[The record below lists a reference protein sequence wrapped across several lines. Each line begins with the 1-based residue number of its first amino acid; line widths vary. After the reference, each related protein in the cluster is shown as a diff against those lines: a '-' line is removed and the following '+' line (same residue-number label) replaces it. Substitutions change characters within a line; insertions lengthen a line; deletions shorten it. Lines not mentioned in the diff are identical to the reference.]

1 MTKWL
6 ISLIWYRSM
15 SKYPNL
21 LIKFNLLTKFALI
34 LIASN
39 LAADEYYR
47 AMVDAKP
54 SKIPSRVALN
64 WSDDPTISVS
74 VTWRTSTEIEVAYA
88 EIAVADASAN
98 FTTWRTQ
105 VTAKTEKWSQNT
117 YSKSVNPK
125 SVSAH
130 FHSVTFS
137 DLKPD
142 TLYAYRVGSE
152 KIWSA
157 WYQFRTAKTNSNSFS
172 FIYFGDAQNNLLSLW
187 SRVIRASILDAPQ
200 ANFLLHAGDLVDSAN
215 NDSDWEEWF
224 QAGSWIHAQLPI
236 IATPGNHEYKTDST
250 GKRNLSTLWRP
261 HFTLPQNGPEGLEET
276 VYFVD
281 YQGARIISLN
291 SNQDLVKQANW
302 LDNVLTKNPNNWS
315 FLTFH
320 HPVYSASEGRDN
332 KDLRE
337 LWKPIIDKHQVD
349 LVLTGHDH
357 SYGRGNN
364 IGNGVNVRDEKNGT
378 VYVVS
383 VSGPKQYQLRED
395 RWMAR
400 AAENTQLY
408 QVINVNGDVLNY
420 RAMTATGEIYD
431 EFDLI
436 KQKGLPN
443 KLVEKATIDGIERRS
458 TTTLDKKEKDA
469 KVY

>member
-21 LIKFNLLTKFALI
+21 LTKFVLI

-64 WSDDPTISVS
+64 WSDDPTVSVS
-74 VTWRTSTEIEVAYA
+74 VTWRTSTEIEAAYA

-117 YSKSVNPK
+117 YS
-125 SVSAH
+125 AH

-152 KIWSA
+152 TIWSA

-187 SRVIRASILDAPQ
+187 SRVIRASILDVPK
-200 ANFLLHAGDLVDSAN
+200 ANFLLHAGDLVNRAN

-236 IATPGNHEYKTDST
+236 IATPGNHEYRTDST

-320 HPVYSASEGRDN
+320 HPVYSASKGRDN

-395 RWMAR
+395 RWMTR

-443 KLVEKATIDGIERRS
+443 KLVEKVTIDGMERRS
-458 TTTLDKKEKDA
+458 TTTLDKKEKDT

>member
-21 LIKFNLLTKFALI
+21 LIKFNLLTKFILI

-39 LAADEYYR
+39 LEADEYYR

-64 WSDDPTISVS
+64 WSDNPTTSVS
-74 VTWRTSTEIEVAYA
+74 VTWRTSTEIETAYA
-88 EIAVADASAN
+88 EIAIADASAN

-320 HPVYSASEGRDN
+320 HPVYSASKGRDN

-443 KLVEKATIDGIERRS
+443 KLVEKVTIDGMERRS

>member
-21 LIKFNLLTKFALI
+21 LTKFVLI

-64 WSDDPTISVS
+64 WSDDPTVSVS
-74 VTWRTSTEIEVAYA
+74 VTWRTSTEIEAAYA

-117 YSKSVNPK
+117 YS
-125 SVSAH
+125 AH

-142 TLYAYRVGSE
+142 TLYAYRVGSG

-187 SRVIRASILDAPQ
+187 SRVIRASILDVPK
-200 ANFLLHAGDLVDSAN
+200 ANFLLHAGDLVNSAN

-236 IATPGNHEYKTDST
+236 IATPGNHEYRTDST

-320 HPVYSASEGRDN
+320 HPVYSASKGRDN

-395 RWMAR
+395 RWMTR

-443 KLVEKATIDGIERRS
+443 KLVEKVTIDGMERRS
-458 TTTLDKKEKDA
+458 TTTLDKKEKDT

>member
-21 LIKFNLLTKFALI
+21 LIKFNLLTKFILI

-39 LAADEYYR
+39 LEADEYYR

-64 WSDDPTISVS
+64 WSDNPTTSVS
-74 VTWRTSTEIEVAYA
+74 VTWRTSTEIETAYA
-88 EIAVADASAN
+88 EIAIADASAN

-157 WYQFRTAKTNSNSFS
+157 WYQFRTAEANGNSFS

-320 HPVYSASEGRDN
+320 HPVYSASKGRDN

>member
-1 MTKWL
+1 
-6 ISLIWYRSM
+6 M

-21 LIKFNLLTKFALI
+21 LIKFNLLTKFVLI

-64 WSDDPTISVS
+64 WSDDPTVSVS
-74 VTWRTSTEIEVAYA
+74 VTWRTSTEIEAAYA

-117 YSKSVNPK
+117 YS
-125 SVSAH
+125 AH

-142 TLYAYRVGSE
+142 TLYAYRVGSG

-187 SRVIRASILDAPQ
+187 SRVIRASILDVPK
-200 ANFLLHAGDLVDSAN
+200 ANFLLHAGDLVNRAN

-236 IATPGNHEYKTDST
+236 IATPGNHEYRTDST

-320 HPVYSASEGRDN
+320 HPVYSASKGRDN

-395 RWMAR
+395 RWMTR

-443 KLVEKATIDGIERRS
+443 KLVEKVTIDGMERRS
-458 TTTLDKKEKDA
+458 TTTLDKKEKDT

>member
-21 LIKFNLLTKFALI
+21 LIKFNLLTKFVLI

-64 WSDDPTISVS
+64 WSDDPTVSVS
-74 VTWRTSTEIEVAYA
+74 VTWRTSTEIEAAYA

-117 YSKSVNPK
+117 Y
-125 SVSAH
+125 SAH

-187 SRVIRASILDAPQ
+187 SRVIRASILDVPK
-200 ANFLLHAGDLVDSAN
+200 ANFLLHAGDLVNRAN

-236 IATPGNHEYKTDST
+236 IATPGNHEYRTDST

-320 HPVYSASEGRDN
+320 HPVYSASKGRDN

-364 IGNGVNVRDEKNGT
+364 IGNGVNVRDEKHGT

-395 RWMAR
+395 RWMTR

-443 KLVEKATIDGIERRS
+443 KLVEKVTIDGIERRS

>member
-15 SKYPNL
+15 SKYPNF
-21 LIKFNLLTKFALI
+21 LIKFNLLTKFVLI

-64 WSDDPTISVS
+64 WSDDPTVSVS
-74 VTWRTSTEIEVAYA
+74 VTWRTSTEIEAAYA

-117 YSKSVNPK
+117 YS
-125 SVSAH
+125 AH

-142 TLYAYRVGSE
+142 TLYAYRVGSG

-187 SRVIRASILDAPQ
+187 SRVIRASILDVPK
-200 ANFLLHAGDLVDSAN
+200 ANFLLHAGDLVNRAN

-236 IATPGNHEYKTDST
+236 IATPGNHEYRTDST

-320 HPVYSASEGRDN
+320 HPVYSASKGRDN

-395 RWMAR
+395 RWMTR

-443 KLVEKATIDGIERRS
+443 KLVEKVTIDGMERRS
-458 TTTLDKKEKDA
+458 TTTLDKKEKDT

>member
-1 MTKWL
+1 MTKRF
-6 ISLIWYRSM
+6 ISLIWYRIM
-15 SKYPNL
+15 SKYLNS
-21 LIKFNLLTKFALI
+21 LIKFILI
-34 LIASN
+34 LIAFN
-39 LAADEYYR
+39 LAANEYYR

-64 WSDDPTISVS
+64 WSDDPTTSIS
-74 VTWRTSTEIEVAYA
+74 VTWRTSTEVENAYA
-88 EIAVADASAN
+88 EIAIADASAN

-105 VTAKTEKWSQNT
+105 VIAKTEKWGQNK
-117 YSKSVNPK
+117 Y
-125 SVSAH
+125 SAH

-157 WYQFRTAKTNSNSFS
+157 WYQFRTAEANSNSFS

-187 SRVIRASILDAPQ
+187 SRVIRASILEAPK
-200 ANFLLHAGDLVDSAN
+200 ATFLLHAGDLVNSAN

-224 QAGSWIHAQLPI
+224 QAGSWIHAQFPI
-236 IATPGNHEYKTDST
+236 IATPGNHEYAKNSIGTRS
-250 GKRNLSTLWRP
+250 LSTLWRP
-261 HFTLPQNGPEGLEET
+261 HFTLPKNGPAGLEET
-276 VYFVD
+276 VYFID

-291 SNQDLVKQANW
+291 SNQDLAKQVNW
-302 LDNVLTKNPNNWS
+302 LDNVLANNPNNWS

-320 HPVYSASEGRDN
+320 HPVYSASKNRNN

-357 SYGRGNN
+357 SYGRGHN
-364 IGNGVNVRDEKNGT
+364 IGNGVNVRDEKHGT

-395 RWMAR
+395 RWMTR

-408 QVINVNGDVLNY
+408 QVISVNKDTLNY
-420 RAMTATGEIYD
+420 KAMTTTGHIYD

-443 KLVEKATIDGIERRS
+443 KLVDKVTTDGTERRW
-458 TTTLDKKEKDA
+458 TNTLDKKEKDG

>member
-1 MTKWL
+1 
-6 ISLIWYRSM
+6 M
-15 SKYPNL
+15 SKYPNA
-21 LIKFNLLTKFALI
+21 LIKFILI

-39 LAADEYYR
+39 LAANEYYR

-54 SKIPSRVALN
+54 STIPSRVALN
-64 WSDDPTISVS
+64 WSDDPTTSIS
-74 VTWRTSTEIEVAYA
+74 VTWRTSTEVENAYA
-88 EIAVADASAN
+88 EIAIADASAN

-105 VTAKTEKWSQNT
+105 VTAKTEKWGQNK
-117 YSKSVNPK
+117 Y
-125 SVSAH
+125 SAH

-157 WYQFRTAKTNSNSFS
+157 WYQFRTAEANGNSFS

-236 IATPGNHEYKTDST
+236 IATPGNHEYRTDST

-320 HPVYSASEGRDN
+320 HPVYSASKGRDN

-357 SYGRGNN
+357 SYGRGNY

-395 RWMAR
+395 RWMTR

>member
-21 LIKFNLLTKFALI
+21 LIKFNLLTKFVLI

-64 WSDDPTISVS
+64 WSDDPTVSVS
-74 VTWRTSTEIEVAYA
+74 VTWRTSTEIEAAYA

-117 YSKSVNPK
+117 YS
-125 SVSAH
+125 AH

-142 TLYAYRVGSE
+142 TLYAYRVGSG

-187 SRVIRASILDAPQ
+187 SRVIRASILDVPK
-200 ANFLLHAGDLVDSAN
+200 ANFLLHAGDLVNRAN

-236 IATPGNHEYKTDST
+236 IATPGNHEYRTDST

-291 SNQDLVKQANW
+291 SNQDLAKQANW

-320 HPVYSASEGRDN
+320 HPVYSASKGRDN

-395 RWMAR
+395 RWMTR

-443 KLVEKATIDGIERRS
+443 KLVEKVTIDGMERRS
-458 TTTLDKKEKDA
+458 TTTLDKKEKDT

>member
-21 LIKFNLLTKFALI
+21 LIKFNLLTKFILI

-39 LAADEYYR
+39 LEADEYYR

-64 WSDDPTISVS
+64 WSDNPTTSVS
-74 VTWRTSTEIEVAYA
+74 VTWRTSTEIETAYA
-88 EIAVADASAN
+88 EIAIADASAN

-187 SRVIRASILDAPQ
+187 SRVIRASILDVPK
-200 ANFLLHAGDLVDSAN
+200 ANFLLHAGDLVNRAN

-320 HPVYSASEGRDN
+320 HPVYSASKGRDN

-395 RWMAR
+395 RWMTR

>member
-1 MTKWL
+1 
-6 ISLIWYRSM
+6 M

-21 LIKFNLLTKFALI
+21 LIKFNLLTKFVLI

-54 SKIPSRVALN
+54 SQIPSRVALN
-64 WSDDPTISVS
+64 WSDDPTVSVS

-117 YSKSVNPK
+117 YS
-125 SVSAH
+125 AH

-142 TLYAYRVGSE
+142 TLYAYRVGSG

-187 SRVIRASILDAPQ
+187 SRVIRASILDVPK
-200 ANFLLHAGDLVDSAN
+200 ANFLLHAGDLVNRAN

-236 IATPGNHEYKTDST
+236 IATPGNHEYRTDST
-250 GKRNLSTLWRP
+250 GKRNLSTLWRL

-320 HPVYSASEGRDN
+320 HPVYSASKGRDN

-443 KLVEKATIDGIERRS
+443 KLVEKVTIDGIERRS

>member
-21 LIKFNLLTKFALI
+21 LIKFNLLTKFVLI

-64 WSDDPTISVS
+64 WSDDPTVSVS
-74 VTWRTSTEIEVAYA
+74 VTWRTSTEIEAAYA

-117 YSKSVNPK
+117 YS
-125 SVSAH
+125 AH

-142 TLYAYRVGSE
+142 TLYAYRGWSE

-172 FIYFGDAQNNLLSLW
+172 FIYFGYAQNNLLSLW
-187 SRVIRASILDAPQ
+187 SRVIRASILDVPK
-200 ANFLLHAGDLVDSAN
+200 ANFLLHAGDLVNRAN

-236 IATPGNHEYKTDST
+236 IATPGNHEYRTDST

-320 HPVYSASEGRDN
+320 HPVYSASKGRDN

-395 RWMAR
+395 RWMTR

-443 KLVEKATIDGIERRS
+443 KLVEKVTIDGMERRS
-458 TTTLDKKEKDA
+458 TTTLDKKEKDT

>member
-21 LIKFNLLTKFALI
+21 LIKFNLLTKFILI

-64 WSDDPTISVS
+64 WSDDPTVSVS
-74 VTWRTSTEIEVAYA
+74 VTWRTSTEIEAAYA

-117 YSKSVNPK
+117 YS
-125 SVSAH
+125 AH

-142 TLYAYRVGSE
+142 TLYAYRVGSG

-187 SRVIRASILDAPQ
+187 SRVIRASILDVPK
-200 ANFLLHAGDLVDSAN
+200 ANFLLHAGDLVNRAN

-236 IATPGNHEYKTDST
+236 IATPGNHEYRTDST

-320 HPVYSASEGRDN
+320 HPVYSASKGRDN

-395 RWMAR
+395 RWMTR

-443 KLVEKATIDGIERRS
+443 KLVEKVTIDGMERRS
-458 TTTLDKKEKDA
+458 TTTLDKKEKDT

>member
-21 LIKFNLLTKFALI
+21 LIKFNLLTKFVLI

-64 WSDDPTISVS
+64 WSDDPTVSVS
-74 VTWRTSTEIEVAYA
+74 VTWRTSTEIEAAYA

-117 YSKSVNPK
+117 Y
-125 SVSAH
+125 SAH

-236 IATPGNHEYKTDST
+236 IATPGNHEYRTDST

-320 HPVYSASEGRDN
+320 HPVYSASKGRDN

-443 KLVEKATIDGIERRS
+443 KLVEKVTIDGIERRS
-458 TTTLDKKEKDA
+458 ITTLDKKERDA

>member
-21 LIKFNLLTKFALI
+21 LIKFNLLTKFVLI

-54 SKIPSRVALN
+54 SQIPSRVALN
-64 WSDDPTISVS
+64 WSDDPTVSVS

-117 YSKSVNPK
+117 YS
-125 SVSAH
+125 AH

-142 TLYAYRVGSE
+142 TLYAYRVGSG

-200 ANFLLHAGDLVDSAN
+200 ANFLLHAGDLVNRAN

-236 IATPGNHEYKTDST
+236 IATPGNHEYRTDST
-250 GKRNLSTLWRP
+250 GKRNLSTLWRL

-320 HPVYSASEGRDN
+320 HPVYSASKGRDN

-443 KLVEKATIDGIERRS
+443 KLVEKVTIDGIERRS

>member
-1 MTKWL
+1 MPIMIKWL

-21 LIKFNLLTKFALI
+21 LIKFILI

-74 VTWRTSTEIEVAYA
+74 VTWRTSTEIEAAYA

-117 YSKSVNPK
+117 Y
-125 SVSAH
+125 SAH

-187 SRVIRASILDAPQ
+187 SRVIRASILDVPK
-200 ANFLLHAGDLVDSAN
+200 ANFLLHAGDLVNRAN

-236 IATPGNHEYKTDST
+236 IATPGNHEYRTDST

-320 HPVYSASEGRDN
+320 HPVYSASKGRDN

-395 RWMAR
+395 RWMTR

-443 KLVEKATIDGIERRS
+443 KLVEKVTIDGIERRS

>member
-21 LIKFNLLTKFALI
+21 LIKFNLLTKFILI

-39 LAADEYYR
+39 LEADEYYR

-64 WSDDPTISVS
+64 WSDNPTTSVS
-74 VTWRTSTEIEVAYA
+74 VTWRTSTEIETAYA
-88 EIAVADASAN
+88 EIAIADASAN

-320 HPVYSASEGRDN
+320 HPVYSASKGRDN

>member
-1 MTKWL
+1 
-6 ISLIWYRSM
+6 M

-21 LIKFNLLTKFALI
+21 LIKFNLLTKFVLI

-54 SKIPSRVALN
+54 SQIPSRVALN
-64 WSDDPTISVS
+64 WSDDPTVSVS

-117 YSKSVNPK
+117 YS
-125 SVSAH
+125 AH

-142 TLYAYRVGSE
+142 TLYAYRVGSG

-187 SRVIRASILDAPQ
+187 SRVIRASILDVPK
-200 ANFLLHAGDLVDSAN
+200 ANFLLHAGDLVNRAN

-236 IATPGNHEYKTDST
+236 IATPGNHEYRTDST
-250 GKRNLSTLWRP
+250 GKRNLSTLWRL

-276 VYFVD
+276 VYFGD

-320 HPVYSASEGRDN
+320 HPVYSASKGRDN

-443 KLVEKATIDGIERRS
+443 KLVEKVTIDGIERRS

>member
-1 MTKWL
+1 MPIMIKWL
-6 ISLIWYRSM
+6 ISLIWYRTM

-21 LIKFNLLTKFALI
+21 LIKFILI

-64 WSDDPTISVS
+64 WSDDPTVSVS
-74 VTWRTSTEIEVAYA
+74 VTWRTSTEIEAAYA

-117 YSKSVNPK
+117 YS
-125 SVSAH
+125 AH

-142 TLYAYRVGSE
+142 TLYAYRVGSG

-187 SRVIRASILDAPQ
+187 SRVIRASILDVPK
-200 ANFLLHAGDLVDSAN
+200 ANFLLHAGDLVNRAN

-236 IATPGNHEYKTDST
+236 IATPGNHEYRTDST

-291 SNQDLVKQANW
+291 SNQDLAKQANW

-320 HPVYSASEGRDN
+320 HPVYSASKGRDN

-395 RWMAR
+395 RWMTR

-443 KLVEKATIDGIERRS
+443 KLVEKVTIDGMERRS
-458 TTTLDKKEKDA
+458 TTTLDKKEKDT

>member
-21 LIKFNLLTKFALI
+21 LTKFVLI

-64 WSDDPTISVS
+64 WSDDPTVSVS
-74 VTWRTSTEIEVAYA
+74 VTWRTSTEIEAAYA

-117 YSKSVNPK
+117 Y
-125 SVSAH
+125 SAH

-187 SRVIRASILDAPQ
+187 SRVIRASILDVPK
-200 ANFLLHAGDLVDSAN
+200 ANFLLHAGDLVNRAN

-236 IATPGNHEYKTDST
+236 IATPGNHEYRTDST

-291 SNQDLVKQANW
+291 SNQDLIKQANW

-320 HPVYSASEGRDN
+320 HPVYSASKGRDN

-395 RWMAR
+395 RWMTR

-443 KLVEKATIDGIERRS
+443 KLVEKVTIDGMERRS
-458 TTTLDKKEKDA
+458 TTTLDKKEKDT

>member
-21 LIKFNLLTKFALI
+21 LTKFVLI

-64 WSDDPTISVS
+64 WSDDPTVSVS
-74 VTWRTSTEIEVAYA
+74 VTWRTSTEIEAAYA

-117 YSKSVNPK
+117 YS
-125 SVSAH
+125 AH

-142 TLYAYRVGSE
+142 TLYAYRVGSG

-187 SRVIRASILDAPQ
+187 SRVIRASILDVPK
-200 ANFLLHAGDLVDSAN
+200 ANFLLHAGDLVNRAN

-236 IATPGNHEYKTDST
+236 IATPGNHEYRTDST

-320 HPVYSASEGRDN
+320 HPVYSASKGRDN

-395 RWMAR
+395 RWMTR

-443 KLVEKATIDGIERRS
+443 KLVEKVTIDGIERRS

>member
-21 LIKFNLLTKFALI
+21 LIKFNLLTKFVLI

-64 WSDDPTISVS
+64 WSDDPTVSVS
-74 VTWRTSTEIEVAYA
+74 VTWRTSTEIEAAYA

-117 YSKSVNPK
+117 YS
-125 SVSAH
+125 AH

-142 TLYAYRVGSE
+142 TLYAYRVGSG

-187 SRVIRASILDAPQ
+187 SRVIRASILEAPK
-200 ANFLLHAGDLVDSAN
+200 ATFLLHAGDLVNSAN

-236 IATPGNHEYKTDST
+236 IATPGNHEYRTDST

-320 HPVYSASEGRDN
+320 HPVYSASKGRDN

-395 RWMAR
+395 RWMTR

-443 KLVEKATIDGIERRS
+443 KLVEKVTIDGMERRS
-458 TTTLDKKEKDA
+458 TTTLDKKEKDT

>member
-21 LIKFNLLTKFALI
+21 LIKFNLLTKFILI

-39 LAADEYYR
+39 LEADEYYR

-64 WSDDPTISVS
+64 WSDNPTTSVS
-74 VTWRTSTEIEVAYA
+74 VTWRTSTEIETAYA
-88 EIAVADASAN
+88 EIAIADASAN

-117 YSKSVNPK
+117 YSKSVDPK

-320 HPVYSASEGRDN
+320 HPVYSASKGRDN

>member
-21 LIKFNLLTKFALI
+21 LTKFVLI

-64 WSDDPTISVS
+64 WSDDPTVSVS
-74 VTWRTSTEIEVAYA
+74 VTWRTSTEIEAAYA

-117 YSKSVNPK
+117 YS
-125 SVSAH
+125 AH

-142 TLYAYRVGSE
+142 TLYAYRVGSG

-187 SRVIRASILDAPQ
+187 SRVIRASILDVPK
-200 ANFLLHAGDLVDSAN
+200 ANFLLHAGDLVNRAN

-236 IATPGNHEYKTDST
+236 IATPGNHEYRTDST

-320 HPVYSASEGRDN
+320 HPVYSASKGRDN

-395 RWMAR
+395 RWMTR

-443 KLVEKATIDGIERRS
+443 KLVEKVTIDGMERRS
-458 TTTLDKKEKDA
+458 TTTLDKKEKDT

>member
-15 SKYPNL
+15 SKYPNA
-21 LIKFNLLTKFALI
+21 LIKFILI

-39 LAADEYYR
+39 LAANEYYR

-64 WSDDPTISVS
+64 WSDDPTVSVS
-74 VTWRTSTEIEVAYA
+74 VTWRTSTEIEAAYA

-117 YSKSVNPK
+117 Y
-125 SVSAH
+125 SAH

-187 SRVIRASILDAPQ
+187 SRVIRASILDVPK
-200 ANFLLHAGDLVDSAN
+200 ANFLLHAGDLVNRAN

-236 IATPGNHEYKTDST
+236 IATPGNHEYRTDST

-320 HPVYSASEGRDN
+320 HPVYSASKGRDN

-364 IGNGVNVRDEKNGT
+364 IGNGVNVRDEKHGT

-395 RWMAR
+395 RWMTR

-443 KLVEKATIDGIERRS
+443 KLVEKVTIDGMERRS
-458 TTTLDKKEKDA
+458 TTTLDKKEKDT

>member
-21 LIKFNLLTKFALI
+21 LIKFNLLTKFILI

-39 LAADEYYR
+39 LEADEYYR

-64 WSDDPTISVS
+64 WADDPTVSVS
-74 VTWRTSTEIEVAYA
+74 LTCMTSTEIETAYA
-88 EIAVADASAN
+88 EIAIADASAN

-117 YSKSVNPK
+117 YSKSVDPK

-130 FHSVTFS
+130 FHSVTSS

-187 SRVIRASILDAPQ
+187 SRVIRASILDVPK
-200 ANFLLHAGDLVDSAN
+200 ANFLLHAGDLVNRAN

-320 HPVYSASEGRDN
+320 HPVYSASKGRDN

-395 RWMAR
+395 RWMTR

-431 EFDLI
+431 EFALI